1 MTTRN
6 LAIDPRTYTVPI
18 GRYRAKTLAQI
29 EATVPWGRLYL
40 WRLAEWADNQPGYQS
55 ITKAI
60 YTYLSTT
67 RGGDHELRDC

>member
-1 MTTRN
+1 MTRFT
-6 LAIDPRTYTVPI
+6 IDVGSYTMPV
-18 GRYRAKTLAQI
+18 GRQKGKTLAQI

-60 YTYLSTT
+60 YAYLSQT
-67 RGGDHELRDC
+67 RGERP